1 MKLLSKMGVEI
12 LTETHVSTE
21 LLKQKI
27 AAILELLRQSQFRGK
42 FCNMGY
48 HCLHHDN
55 IFGFP
60 VLEF

>member
-1 MKLLSKMGVEI
+1 MKLLSKMGVGI

-21 LLKQKI
+21 LLKEKI
-27 AAILELLRQSQFRGK
+27 AAILELLRQSQFRGNL
-42 FCNMGY
+42 CSMGY

-60 VLEF
+60 GLEF